1 MSTVEKVSVAL
12 SPELAAMVK
21 DAVATGRYASAGEV
35 IREALRDWRTRED
48 VRDIERARLQ
58 AAWRQGVES
67 GQAAPFDLDAV
78 KSAARERLE
87 TVSKARKGA

>member
-1 MSTVEKVSVAL
+1 MSSGEKVSVAL

-48 VRDIERARLQ
+48 VREIERARLQ
-58 AAWRQGVES
+58 AAWRQGIES
-67 GQAAPFDLDAV
+67 GPAAPFDLDAV
-78 KSAARERLE
+78 KSAARERF
-87 TVSKARKGA
+87 G

>member
-1 MSTVEKVSVAL
+1 MSSGEKVSVAL
-12 SPELAAMVK
+12 SPELAAIVK

-58 AAWRQGVES
+58 AAWRQGIES
-67 GQAAPFDLDAV
+67 GPAAPFDLDAV
-78 KSAARERLE
+78 KLAARERF
-87 TVSKARKGA
+87 G

>member
-1 MSTVEKVSVAL
+1 MSSGEKVSVAL
-12 SPELAAMVK
+12 SPELAAIVK

-58 AAWRQGVES
+58 EAWRHGVES
-67 GQAAPFDLDAV
+67 GLPAPFDLDTV
-78 KSAARERLE
+78 KSAARERLA